1 MTTNTL
7 TNLIPA
13 LYASLDVVSRE
24 LVGLIPAVTLDA
36 RASAA
41 AVGQSVYVDVAP
53 DANAAIDNT
62 PAMSVPS
69 EDFCS
74 LP

>member
-24 LVGLIPAVTLDA
+24 LCGMIPAVTVDA

-41 AVGQSVYVDVAP
+41 KG
-53 DANAAIDNT
+53 NC
-62 PAMSVPS
+62 VP
-69 EDFCS
+69 
-74 LP
+74 P